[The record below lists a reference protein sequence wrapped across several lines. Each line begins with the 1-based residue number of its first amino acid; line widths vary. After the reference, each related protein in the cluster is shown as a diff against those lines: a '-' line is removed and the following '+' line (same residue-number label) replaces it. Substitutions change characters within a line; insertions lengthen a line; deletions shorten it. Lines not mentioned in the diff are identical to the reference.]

1 MSQRVLVTGASKR
14 LGALICYALAENGYD
29 LCIHYRTSQKEAE
42 EVKARCQ
49 EMGVDAEI
57 VCGDLLSIDFRPIDH
72 LINNVGVYTKESLL
86 DYTLDEWKD
95 CFEVNCFAPFA
106 LTKRFL
112 PTLKSVINIGVSGL
126 ENSDKQRSLYRLTK
140 KTLLHITKMLA
151 SELAPKGICVNMVS
165 PGQLSISEDL
175 PDNLGSLPMKR
186 AVEPSEITQMILFLL
201 KSPSITGQNID
212 ISGGLG
218 L

>member
-1 MSQRVLVTGASKR
+1 MSERVLVTGASKR
-14 LGALICYALAENGYD
+14 LGALICYELASNGYD
-29 LCIHYRTSQKEAE
+29 LYIHYRTSKKEAE
-42 EVKARCQ
+42 QVREACQ
-49 EMGVDAEI
+49 KMGVNAEI
-57 VCGDLLSIDFRPIDH
+57 IGGDLMSIEPPAVDH

-86 DYTLDEWKD
+86 NYSIEEWKE

-106 LTKRFL
+106 LTRRFL
-112 PTLKSVINIGVSGL
+112 PTLKSVLNIGVSGL
-126 ENSDKQRSLYRLTK
+126 ENSDRQCSLYRLTK
-140 KTLLHITKMLA
+140 KTLLHVTKMLA
-151 SELAPKGICVNMVS
+151 AELAPQGIRVNMVS

-175 PDNLGSLPMKR
+175 PEDLKSLPMGR
-186 AVEPSEITQMILFLL
+186 ATMPSEITEMIVHLL